1 MPTDL
6 VIQGTAVFTVIAAAV
21 FWLMGLY
28 RGVWR
33 YASMN
38 DLLAITRSVSLA
50 ILVFLL
56 VMFLWTRLD
65 QVPRSVVVI
74 NWFVLM
80 ALIGGPRFLYR
91 LAKDRRL
98 DFRLERG
105 DDARVPVLLA
115 GAGDGTE
122 MFIRALSRDPEANY
136 RVLSMYRYPSYSDLR
151 WRQHYLYKCRNTA
164 ITHLF

>member
-1 MPTDL
+1 MTLPRIPSRTHVVFTHDIFMAAASFVLSLYLRTWDAIFRVPTDL
-6 VIQGTAVFTVIAAAV
+6 VIQGTVLFTVIAAAV
-21 FWLMGLY
+21 FWYMGLY

-38 DLLAITRSVSLA
+38 DLLAITRSVSVA

-80 ALIGGPRFLYR
+80 ALLGGPRFLYR
-91 LAKDRRL
+91 LLKDRRF
-98 DFRLERG
+98 DFHLEKG
-105 DDARVPVLLA
+105 DDARVPSSWPA
-115 GAGDGTE
+115 PGTAP
-122 MFIRALSRDPEANY
+122 RCSSGR
-136 RVLSMYRYPSYSDLR
+136 
-151 WRQHYLYKCRNTA
+151 
-164 ITHLF
+164 